1 MPTFGAGG
9 AMIAPTEGGGGSS
22 GPPTILLK
30 KKVGIHFLIDRGQFN
45 FGPSYGARYL
55 FSL

>member
-30 KKVGIHFLIDRGQFN
+30 KKVGIHFRFN

-55 FSL
+55 FSLCILN